1 MNVGLPG
8 AGIGGLYY
16 LICTAIMPFKE
27 LFLTLTKPKH
37 QFRYRLVFTQFSIA
51 SAIIIG
57 FIFIYQF
64 ISVLFGSNLSLQISI
79 NNDSS
84 LPNILFP
91 VVISL
96 ALLVL
101 ILAIVEL
108 SAFISKKR
116 NMSAIKK

>member
-27 LFLTLTKPKH
+27 VFLTLTKPKH

-51 SAIIIG
+51 SAIVIG
-57 FIFIYQF
+57 FIFIYQ
-64 ISVLFGSNLSLQISI
+64 LFSSLFETNLSLQISI
-79 NNDSS
+79 NNDNS
-84 LPNILFP
+84 LPSLLFP

-101 ILAIVEL
+101 ILAVVEL

-116 NMSAIKK
+116 NVAVIKK

>member
-27 LFLTLTKPKH
+27 VFLTLTKPKH

-51 SAIIIG
+51 SAIVIG
-57 FIFIYQF
+57 FIFIYQ
-64 ISVLFGSNLSLQISI
+64 LFSSLFESNLSLQISI

-84 LPNILFP
+84 LPSLLFP

-101 ILAIVEL
+101 ILAVVEL

-116 NMSAIKK
+116 NVAVIKK

>member
-16 LICTAIMPFKE
+16 LICTAVMPFKE
-27 LFLTLTKPKH
+27 IFLTLTKPEH
-37 QFRYRLVFTQFSIA
+37 QFRYRLVFKQFSIA

-57 FIFIYQF
+57 FIAIYQF
-64 ISVLFGSNLSLQISI
+64 LSIVFESNLSLQISI
-79 NNDSS
+79 SNDSLLPS
-84 LPNILFP
+84 LLLP

-96 ALLVL
+96 ALLVFIL
-101 ILAIVEL
+101 ILVEL

-116 NMSAIKK
+116 IKTVIKK